1 VLELRWLE
9 QSELSA
15 FNTAYY
21 TTKLLKN
28 QVKTMV

>member
-9 QSELSA
+9 QGELSA

-21 TTKLLKN
+21 TTK
-28 QVKTMV
+28 